1 MNSNSAAI
9 IGKKIVF
16 KYFLILLILLL
27 CLIQFNLSIKFSG
40 GRLTRGFF
48 WFLSVGRQY
57 KLILLLL
64 CSTGVFFLIG
74 RKISDLIGERI
85 GVSVLINK
93 EKGNFQFYI
102 YSLIPISLVLFIAAF
117 LYALLVKQSEDMRIF
132 SFQFSFFIIFFFIIF
147 LILTSVVT
155 LPFSL
160 FINNEIKKHDSKFT
174 VEDEL
179 P

>member
-9 IGKKIVF
+9 IGQKIVF
-16 KYFLILLILLL
+16 KYFLLLLILLL
-27 CLIQFNLSIKFSG
+27 IVIQLILTIKFSE
-40 GRLTRGFF
+40 RSITRGFF

-57 KLILLLL
+57 KLIVLLL

-93 EKGNFQFYI
+93 EKGKFQFYI

-117 LYALLVKQSEDMRIF
+117 LFALRMKQSEDMRIL
-132 SFQFSFFIIFFFIIF
+132 SFQFSVSIIFFFIIF
-147 LILTSVVT
+147 LLLTSVVT

-160 FINNEIKKHDSKFT
+160 FINDEIKKHDSKFP
-174 VEDEL
+174 DKD
-179 P
+179 

>member
-16 KYFLILLILLL
+16 KYFLLLLILLL
-27 CLIQFNLSIKFSG
+27 IVIQFILTIKFSE
-40 GRLTRGFF
+40 RSITRGFF

-85 GVSVLINK
+85 GISILINK
-93 EKGNFQFYI
+93 EKGKFQFYV

-117 LYALLVKQSEDMRIF
+117 LFALLMKQSENMRIL
-132 SFQFSFFIIFFFIIF
+132 SSQFLGFIIFFFIIF
-147 LILTSVVT
+147 FLLTSVVT

-160 FINNEIKKHDSKFT
+160 FINDEIKKHDSKFPG
-174 VEDEL
+174 ED
-179 P
+179 